1 MQANRE
7 ANVKKEE
14 KAIVSDAED
23 RKKRDA
29 ELNAK
34 KSKSEADLAKRQAER
49 DAAAKKGAVATT
61 SAAAT
66 AGATAGSEAAAKA
79 VECAGIDYSS
89 PEAMFK
95 SFQESLGG
103 SGAKDAKKKELA
115 EAQVEAEKKLKSAKT
130 PEEKKAAE
138 DVLAKIKADQERVSK
153 ASPGYAET
161 KTAAKSNTSAPA
173 EPKTV
178 AAKDNEAAKKEIEAK
193 AEKEKTDKA
202 AAEKAAAE
210 KAAADKNKTG
220 NGQPQPGQQ
229 QPAQESSETLLAR
242 LNTSVTELV
251 RINKQAVDVNE
262 QQLRVQK
269 SLSGDVYTSPV
280 AYT

>member
-1 MQANRE
+1 
-7 ANVKKEE
+7 
-14 KAIVSDAED
+14 
-23 RKKRDA
+23 
-29 ELNAK
+29 
-34 KSKSEADLAKRQAER
+34 
-49 DAAAKKGAVATT
+49 
-61 SAAAT
+61 
-66 AGATAGSEAAAKA
+66 
-79 VECAGIDYSS
+79 
-89 PEAMFK
+89 MFK

-103 SGAKDAKKKELA
+103 SGAKDAKKKDLA
-115 EAQVEAEKKLKSAKT
+115 DAQVEAEKKLKAAKT

-138 DVLAKIKADQERVSK
+138 DVLAKIKTDQERVSK
-153 ASPGYAET
+153 TSPGYAET
-161 KTAAKSNTSAPA
+161 KTAAKSNTSAAA

-202 AAEKAAAE
+202 AAD

-229 QPAQESSETLLAR
+229 QPAQDSAEVLLAR

-251 RINKQAVDVNE
+251 RINKQAVDVHE

>member
-1 MQANRE
+1 
-7 ANVKKEE
+7 
-14 KAIVSDAED
+14 
-23 RKKRDA
+23 
-29 ELNAK
+29 
-34 KSKSEADLAKRQAER
+34 
-49 DAAAKKGAVATT
+49 
-61 SAAAT
+61 
-66 AGATAGSEAAAKA
+66 
-79 VECAGIDYSS
+79 
-89 PEAMFK
+89 MFK

-103 SGAKDAKKKELA
+103 SGAKDAKKKDLA
-115 EAQVEAEKKLKSAKT
+115 DAQVEAEKKLKAAKT

-138 DVLAKIKADQERVSK
+138 DVLAKIKTDQERVSK
-153 ASPGYAET
+153 TSPGYAET
-161 KTAAKSNTSAPA
+161 KTAAKSNTSAAA

-202 AAEKAAAE
+202 AADKAAAD

-229 QPAQESSETLLAR
+229 QPAQDSAEVLLAR

-251 RINKQAVDVNE
+251 RINKQAVDVHE